1 MKRALGGQRRVGV
14 IIRLGQR
21 LGRGNRFARILTILT
36 NTYYVYL
43 LIYLLYLLIRFF
55 SVMPSVTV
63 SQSESYC
70 EPPGSGATLI
80 SASLFMRSLR
90 SVLSFLGNGP
100 FPGIP
105 WQWYSR

>member
-1 MKRALGGQRRVGV
+1 MRLALGELRRIGV

-21 LGRGNRFARILTILT
+21 LERGNRLARILTILT

-43 LIYLLYLLIRFF
+43 LYLLIYLLYLLIRFF
-55 SVMPSVTV
+55 NVTPSVTV

-105 WQWYSR
+105 WQW